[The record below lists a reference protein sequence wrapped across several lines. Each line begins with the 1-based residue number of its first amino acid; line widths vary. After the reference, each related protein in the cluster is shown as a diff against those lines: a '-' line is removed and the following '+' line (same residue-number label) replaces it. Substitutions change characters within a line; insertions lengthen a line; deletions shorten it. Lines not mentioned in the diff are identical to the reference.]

1 MDHPEPT
8 NVIPLEPSRSTS
20 ETQIPLP
27 LERQIGKAVA
37 LTASAIAEAVRDYAS
52 NGRMTVTTKVRTAGC
67 FSELHTL
74 RCLLVPVLDFDGV
87 AHEYGR
93 LALAEAC
100 SPANDT
106 ERAIIDTLINTVMD
120 ILRRIARAQTN

>member
-1 MDHPEPT
+1 M
-8 NVIPLEPSRSTS
+8 SSTS

-106 ERAIIDTLINTVMD
+106 ERAIIDELINTVMNV
-120 ILRRIARAQTN
+120 LRKVARSQTN

>member
-106 ERAIIDTLINTVMD
+106 ERAIIDELINTVMNV
-120 ILRRIARAQTN
+120 LRKVARSQTN